1 MGKELRVRPA
11 RDAAELLSIVEPL
24 EPHTTLIAG
33 RLRDRELG
41 REDRAF
47 IVEDTYAAPAGAVLL
62 SRLCFD
68 RWYAKPMLLHARAAP
83 LLARTI
89 DRSRSRG
96 VLGPE
101 EHVGALIPHLR
112 RVQRSR
118 TMPWAWVPPPLP
130 APRGPLDPRTRL
142 ATAADLEAL
151 VDLYRGFEL
160 DPVPPRRIGQLLA
173 QMLER
178 NVVVVAEGEGR
189 LVAAMR
195 AETQSRHYMYWGGL
209 TVRPENRNEGLARS
223 VILRTHAVT
232 RAFDLGYIVV
242 RATGRAPRPDRR
254 TTFNPLLQRP
264 GYRELGATG
273 TWSMVSLAARPT
285 RRILGGLQR
294 RITSPLVAASR

>member
-41 REDRAF
+41 KEDRAF

-68 RWYAKPMLLHARAAP
+68 RWYAKPLLLKASAAP

-89 DRSRSRG
+89 DRSRARG
-96 VLGPE
+96 ILGPE
-101 EHVGALIPHLR
+101 EHVSDLLPHLCR
-112 RVQRSR
+112 AGRSR
-118 TMPWAWVPPPLP
+118 SMPWAWVPGPLP
-130 APRGPLDPRTRL
+130 APDRPLDPRTRL
-142 ATAADLEAL
+142 ATRADLGAL

-160 DPVPPRRIGQLLA
+160 DPVPPRRMEYLLA

-178 NVVVVAEGEGR
+178 NMVVVAEGQGR

-195 AETQSRHYMYWGGL
+195 AETRSRHYLYWGGL
-209 TVRPENRNEGLARS
+209 TVRPESRNVGLARA

-232 RAFDLGYIVV
+232 RDHDLGYIVV
-242 RATGRAPRPDRR
+242 RATGRAPRPGRR

-264 GYRELGATG
+264 GYRELGEAG
-273 TWSMVSLAARPT
+273 SWSTVSLSAHPG
-285 RRILGGLQR
+285 RRVFNGLR
-294 RITSPLVAASR
+294 RRVRRSSS